1 MKKLIPIQG
10 DVTIEGKCG
19 SLISVILLGIS
30 ITSNKP
36 LAGLGLTG
44 DSLQR
49 LTDTVNVVFHC
60 AATLRLEA
68 NLKDAIE
75 MNLTGTKRVIVFCQ
89 KVKNLSAV
97 VHLSTAFCYC
107 DQEVLLEKVYD
118 CPHEPNDLIRCAEW
132 MDIKTIDK
140 ITPNLLQPHPNTY
153 TYSKRLA
160 EILVEK
166 QHPALPI
173 CIARP
178 SIGKLIKRQ
187 AIAVKK

>member
-1 MKKLIPIQG
+1 M
-10 DVTIEGKCG
+10 
-19 SLISVILLGIS
+19 
-30 ITSNKP
+30 
-36 LAGLGLTG
+36 
-44 DSLQR
+44 
-49 LTDTVNVVFHC
+49 FHC

-75 MNLTGTKRVIVFCQ
+75 MNLTGTKRVIDLCQ
-89 KVKNLSAV
+89 KVRNLSAV

-118 CPHEPNDLIRCAEW
+118 CPHEPYDLIRCAEW
-132 MDIKTIDK
+132 MDIKAMDK
-140 ITPNLLQPHPNTY
+140 ITSDLLQPHPNTY

-166 QHPALPI
+166 QHPVLPI

-178 SIGKLIKRQ
+178 SIGKQIKF
-187 AIAVKK
+187 IYNK